1 MRQLSSRTASVVLA
15 AALVVAGLEF
25 TSYAANGHPFVL
37 GGSNTESRTA
47 SLTNT
52 GKGPALSLGTG
63 KHQPP
68 LAVTSKRRVKN
79 LNADAVDGLG
89 AKALQAHAISFV
101 VPAGTHH
108 LFVLKGVKPGGYLAS
123 FSIAMESSVAAR
135 CAQEDKLS
143 GDYLATDS
151 DASDGVY
158 VLTSASAV
166 VRVPSGSGLLIA
178 CDADISSATFLIST
192 VGLVPLR
199 TVTRGSTS
207 PARTAARRR

>member
-1 MRQLSSRTASVVLA
+1 MRQLSSRMASVVLA

-68 LAVTSKRRVKN
+68 LAVTSKRMVKN
-79 LNADAVDGLG
+79 LNADAVDGLE
-89 AKALQAHAISFV
+89 AKALQAHAIRYV

-108 LFVLKGVKPGGYLAS
+108 LFALKGVKPGGYLAS
-123 FSIAMESSVAAR
+123 FSIGMDSDTTSR
-135 CAQEDKLS
+135 CTLEDKVS

-151 DASDGVY
+151 DSSDGVY
-158 VLTSASAV
+158 VMTSASAV
-166 VRVPSGSGLLIA
+166 IRVPAGSGLLIA
-178 CDADISSATFLIST
+178 CEADISSASFLTNT
-192 VGLVPLR
+192 VGLVRLR
-199 TVTRGSTS
+199 TVSQGSTS
-207 PARTAARRR
+207 PARTAASQR